1 MEPPVPRRPCPS
13 REAVAIL
20 WDQGLTAQAIADEI
34 QVQPKSVFYHLRIL
48 QRSQDPRAH
57 RRPQWTAQ
65 KRNQAAIRQ
74 DW

>member
-1 MEPPVPRRPCPS
+1 MPDRNRRDCQS

-20 WDQGLTAQAIADEI
+20 WDQGLTAQAIADAIEI
-34 QVQPKSVFYHLRIL
+34 QPKSVFYHLRIL
-48 QRSQDPRAH
+48 RRSQDPRAH

-65 KRNQAAIRQ
+65 KRNQAAMRQ